1 MLENISYDQI
11 KFEVK
16 VNDGKKHTFIM
27 NHKTHSIPDNLV
39 VWDAFGTNN
48 WYVNLPT
55 GKTISEIHSNVYTIL
70 TTFYS
75 DKFDEGVFNL
85 KNPDSNDKLVSWAN
99 RYKHDNFDGWSFD
112 RSLLFTLS
120 EDYSSVPV
128 CSNFTG
134 TVNNVYIVSK
144 KYAFAN
150 KISSYVCSSPKVVT
164 NKLEPSFCP
173 YATSQCQCPFYEPV
187 SEIIKS
193 DSVTHYGSET
203 LTQFELSASPT
214 LGFSFIYT
222 IKNKTLDET
231 CTVIASPNRTEETDI
246 NAIDIY
252 NEMLNIYV
260 DSFSQLKEVDL
271 SEPSQNDKNSY
282 ILSLS

>member
-16 VNDGKKHTFIM
+16 VNDGKKHTFII
-27 NHKTHSIPDNLV
+27 NHKTHYIPDNLV
-39 VWDAFGTNN
+39 VWDTFGTND
-48 WYVNLPT
+48 WYVNLPA
-55 GKTISEIHSNVYTIL
+55 GKTISQIHSNIHTIFNA
-70 TTFYS
+70 FYS
-75 DKFDEGVFNL
+75 DDFSSTTFNL
-85 KNPDSNDKLVSWAN
+85 KNPDSNNQLVTWTN
-99 RYKHDNFDGWSFD
+99 RYKNDSFDGWSFD
-112 RSLLFTLS
+112 LSLLFTLS
-120 EDYSSVPV
+120 EDYSSVPI

-134 TVNNVYIVSK
+134 TINSNYITSK

-150 KISSYVCSSPKVVT
+150 KVSSYVCSSPKVVT

-193 DSVTHYGSET
+193 DSVTHYGSEA
-203 LTQFELSASPT
+203 LTQFELSFSPT
-214 LGFSFIYT
+214 LGFSSIYT

-231 CTVIASPNRTEETDI
+231 CTVIASPNRTEESDT

-252 NEMLNIYV
+252 TEMLNMYV